1 MPTYKLLYFNLRGI
15 GELVRLLF
23 KQAGVDFEDFRFSR
37 DGDWHKYIDG
47 KTVWFVNFSDSV
59 QCILFSN
66 YVRMN
71 VWIHIRWSNRD
82 CYLLLWGWHPPPP
95 LRTAYRS
102 ILALRTAYCHFLA
115 SRTAYHL
122 TTKNSHFGRFH
133 LHKEVK
139 ITVCFMHM
147 YSNTWKH

>member
-15 GELVRLLF
+15 GELVRLIF

-37 DGDWHKYIDG
+37 DEDWHKYIDG

-82 CYLLLWGWHPPPP
+82 CYLLLCTMSDNVNQIFQSAKW
-95 LRTAYRS
+95 RS
-102 ILALRTAYCHFLA
+102 THTSQCDYCAGHC
-115 SRTAYHL
+115 RPCQTQQKRN
-122 TTKNSHFGRFH
+122 TK
-133 LHKEVK
+133 
-139 ITVCFMHM
+139 
-147 YSNTWKH
+147 